1 MKNIIL
7 PLIIGMFIF
16 ASCEGSDTYRG
27 DWKATDMQG
36 AHAEIHFEAKSM
48 SVTHADGQKSEYTY
62 KQNQVKNENGVMT
75 YGIKLGDGRSL
86 QLYFPITENK
96 SRGLILDANSHVI
109 YTISRDEYLFY
120 NDLYAL

>member
-1 MKNIIL
+1 MKNIIS
-7 PLIIGMFIF
+7 PLIVGMFLL

-36 AHAEIHFEAKSM
+36 LQADIHFEAKSM
-48 SVTHADGQKSEYTY
+48 TLTHADGKKTEYTY
-62 KQNQVKNENGVMT
+62 KQNQVKTENGLMT
-75 YGIKLGDGRSL
+75 DGIQLGDGRSL
-86 QLYFPITENK
+86 QVYFPIKENNN
-96 SRGLILDANSHVI
+96 RGLILDANNHVL

>member
-1 MKNIIL
+1 MKNFIL
-7 PLIIGMFIF
+7 PLIIGMVLL

-48 SVTHADGQKSEYTY
+48 SVTHADGKKSEYTY

-96 SRGLILDANSHVI
+96 SRGLILDANSHVN